1 MKPIEVKFLNTP
13 KVTPIPKYKRCWL
26 SLFLLNCLVPNYKL
40 EEDMQ
45 VKITFDNN
53 QSFLLIIKKGY
64 ECDLASIPR
73 LAWGIYPPDGNYRYI
88 AIVHDILYQSESF
101 TRLINDQIL
110 RLGMHEQVPN
120 DVRDTFYKSV
130 RVGGGFVY
138 MGHTKESIAESNKYF
153 TLNECFHT

>member
-1 MKPIEVKFLNTP
+1 MKPIEVEFLNTP
-13 KVTPIPKYKRCWL
+13 KVIPKTIYKRCIFTLWIL
-26 SLFLLNCLVPNYKL
+26 KCAYPNYML
-40 EEDMQ
+40 ESDMQ
-45 VKITFDNN
+45 VIITFDNGKK
-53 QSFLLIIKKGY
+53 FLLIIKKGY

-110 RLGMHEQVPN
+110 KLGMHNQVPN

-153 TLNECFHT
+153 TLNECLHT